1 MEKSGQYKGIFYK
14 NKITHRY
21 YEGGAH
27 FSYFALFK
35 KLKEL
40 KQDLNNERNTPSPLN
55 STPSSKGKEEE
66 YKKIIDLKKFNI
78 PLLSKQKNQSMA
90 CLFNDSNKKIKGND
104 IYSNIIKNEFYKTK
118 NIEMKQVQ
126 KAKDAENDKYIK
138 KINNINKYFN
148 GSIYSVK
155 NQVIMPLIYNQK
167 NKRENKNFKNCNE
180 SSYNNEFKENNKKGK
195 MDKMNS
201 TIGFK
206 ENNKYLRCY
215 LNNYYDNNQNI
226 SSYKNIN
233 LSCLN
238 SKNKKKNNN
247 RMPMNKFVFVNNLK
261 NKNLKISKNKI
272 HNSNSFDFNI
282 KTNNLVK
289 IGENFLNNTKF
300 GFNSNKY
307 IKNKSTS
314 NDSKNKDKYNM
325 NISIFNFSKLKRLK
339 KFQINKNIK

>member
-40 KQDLNNERNTPSPLN
+40 KQDLNNERNIPSPLN
-55 STPSSKGKEEE
+55 STPSSKGKEE

-206 ENNKYLRCY
+206 ENNKYFRCY

-300 GFNSNKY
+300 GFNSNKH